1 MAYDEKLGDFLR
13 REREAR
19 GISIEAVAEKT
30 KISLTNL
37 RALEQGSW
45 SVFRSEFFIKGF
57 LRQYAR
63 VIGLDE
69 GAVMERYHAERP
81 SVLAALP
88 HSEEG
93 EARMI
98 MQEPASR
105 LFRVPLFSLGAATL
119 LAIVFGVWYWF
130 FRTP

>member
-93 EARMI
+93 R
-98 MQEPASR
+98 R
-105 LFRVPLFSLGAATL
+105 G
-119 LAIVFGVWYWF
+119 
-130 FRTP
+130 